1 MIFYDKVVK
10 CSNLDCSVHIFRNK
24 SEKQLNEKQIRELIQ
39 NGKTQLI
46 KGFKNRDGKPFD
58 ATLVFDEHYNVV
70 FEFAQKKSAIAK

>member
-10 CSNLDCSVHIFRNK
+10 CSNPDCSVLIFRNK

-46 KGFKNRDGKPFD
+46 KGFKNRDGKSFD